1 LSFTLY
7 VIGFLVLIG
16 GLGYGAVILHVPQRW
31 IAVGGVILLGLAIL
45 TGVTAT
51 RQKDKADKRTDTPR
65 SIDWPPFGL
74 RLTPLAATTSIPPL
88 AAAAPPGPRVSPSAT
103 IYAQIKRIGPVE
115 PLHRNHIFFCA
126 CGLLGP
132 G

>member
-16 GLGYGAVILHVPQRW
+16 GLGYGAVLLHVPQRW

-51 RQKDKADKRTDTPR
+51 RQKDKAD
-65 SIDWPPFGL
+65 
-74 RLTPLAATTSIPPL
+74 
-88 AAAAPPGPRVSPSAT
+88 
-103 IYAQIKRIGPVE
+103 
-115 PLHRNHIFFCA
+115 
-126 CGLLGP
+126 
-132 G
+132 